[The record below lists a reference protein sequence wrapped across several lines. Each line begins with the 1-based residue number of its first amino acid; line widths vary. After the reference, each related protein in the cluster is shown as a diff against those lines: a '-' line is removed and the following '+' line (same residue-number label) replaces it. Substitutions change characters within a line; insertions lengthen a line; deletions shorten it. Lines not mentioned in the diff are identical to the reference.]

1 MEALRSCH
9 ERDPEAQRWHFRS
22 GCDGTASG
30 EKSTPAR
37 GFKIWC
43 SPFRRLV
50 SVQTPSFLPWW
61 DSLKCQGDLYKTTRP
76 VLLCTSVSYMASA
89 NAGHQWLPGVVM
101 NLRSGGGI
109 MLLAVPQRQG
119 LSVVPRAEQ
128 HPIRGTD
135 WQCSGLNKLLVLFY
149 LTSATKGG
157 LSCLWTLNQWAEW
170 WGGRT
175 VLVSRPHRC
184 RSCHKEALRICPG
197 LQNKRA
203 AEPGAHPPTS
213 LTQARK

>member
-1 MEALRSCH
+1 
-9 ERDPEAQRWHFRS
+9 
-22 GCDGTASG
+22 
-30 EKSTPAR
+30 
-37 GFKIWC
+37 
-43 SPFRRLV
+43 
-50 SVQTPSFLPWW
+50 
-61 DSLKCQGDLYKTTRP
+61 
-76 VLLCTSVSYMASA
+76 MASA

-157 LSCLWTLNQWAEW
+157 LSCLWTLNQ
-170 WGGRT
+170 
-175 VLVSRPHRC
+175 
-184 RSCHKEALRICPG
+184 
-197 LQNKRA
+197 
-203 AEPGAHPPTS
+203 
-213 LTQARK
+213 